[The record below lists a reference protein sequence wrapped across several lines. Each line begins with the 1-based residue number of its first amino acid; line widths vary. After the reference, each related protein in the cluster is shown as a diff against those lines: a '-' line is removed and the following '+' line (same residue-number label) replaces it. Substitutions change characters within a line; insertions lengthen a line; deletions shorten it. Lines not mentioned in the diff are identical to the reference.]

1 MKAIEVSEFG
11 NSNVLKYKELKDPVM
26 KDDEIYVALKAA
38 AVNPVE
44 TYVRQGTYAQLP
56 SLPYIPGKDGAGIVK
71 AVGKRVKTLR

>member
-11 NSNVLKYKELKDPVM
+11 NSNVLKFKDPVM
-26 KDDEIYVALKAA
+26 KDDEIYVSLKAA

-56 SLPYIPGKDGAGIVK
+56 SLPYIPKMDLGLSK
-71 AVGKRVKTLR
+71 L

>member
-26 KDDEIYVALKAA
+26 KDDEIYVSLKAA

-56 SLPYIPGKDGAGIVK
+56 
-71 AVGKRVKTLR
+71 

>member
-44 TYVRQGTYAQLP
+44 TYVPPRDICATAFAPLYPRKRLEQGL
-56 SLPYIPGKDGAGIVK
+56 LK
-71 AVGKRVKTLR
+71 L

>member
-26 KDDEIYVALKAA
+26 KDDEIYVSLKAA

-44 TYVRQGTYAQLP
+44 TYVC
-56 SLPYIPGKDGAGIVK
+56 
-71 AVGKRVKTLR
+71 

>member
-1 MKAIEVSEFG
+1 MKVIEVSEFG

-44 TYVRQGTYAQLP
+44 TYVRQGTY
-56 SLPYIPGKDGAGIVK
+56 GAT
-71 AVGKRVKTLR
+71 AFAPLYPRKRWSRDC